1 MSRKLG
7 FLGRSIGLPGPVSLR
22 FCELFCCPF
31 YLRLV
36 MYRIVVYI
44 KRGDHEPP
52 EEEHK
57 NGGDE
62 NVVML
67 VQCPFSVA
75 MILNCSRCDR

>member
-62 NVVML
+62 KRRNASAVPV
-67 VQCPFSVA
+67 FSGDDFELLAV
-75 MILNCSRCDR
+75 